1 MSVQLKPKW
10 KLDVLREALPS
21 RLREREPT
29 TCNEHPTLS
38 MLIIVLDVLDWRK
51 LLDLSSKVGTLSNK
65 TCDRTRPSCKRCA
78 QVGVQCEGYPQD
90 TRNLKH
96 NRALS
101 STKSSSNLQVLYS
114 SVGHPYDTSHAL
126 EPISYAISDS
136 ISPGSYS
143 SLGGY
148 SIPPSDP
155 SLFVPNPDSISLGLS
170 PASSSNPTYYSPQ
183 ISNSPG
189 QSHSLSPASYSSP
202 QISATPEF
210 SGGARLNLPS
220 QAIPTQHWPTLDEDS
235 DSDDLEDVRTALSNV
250 LVMTGNAESES
261 LVDCFALW
269 MIRFLFEPLRGISTT
284 KDIIIQGL
292 ARGGEALWRMMLQAN
307 IAWQVAG
314 NAQCDIDHPP
324 YFSTFYSH
332 IIQRL
337 STAKSHIEP
346 SREMDRC
353 YALSAL
359 EQSFEIG
366 TLSDIL
372 NAMQHAAPVF
382 RRACSDSPEKLVNLP
397 LLLTTVDISLQSY
410 ATHDI
415 LFSML
420 THRPMFFRYDLSHPA
435 HVSESLFN
443 AEDGP
448 GLRWLYGVPDWLMV
462 ILARMNTL
470 LEDYGSC
477 VDPGIA
483 KELEEEIRSERTI
496 VAASVDPSMSMG
508 RIVVQESW
516 RLAALIYLFMALCG
530 ADSKDARVSKVHSK
544 FMKLYTGVEARRNP
558 DSFLVFPMLI
568 LGLPT
573 SRAEDRTTIRS
584 RMLGLQECSKPNT
597 FGNEVV
603 RILDDIWS
611 RADAR
616 VGRIDPASAAS
627 HSGGDTSSAGGSGR
641 TVRGSSE
648 ARSSASGSSGAEART
663 GSGPVVWSDLRL
675 GCLRVTGM

>member
-1 MSVQLKPKW
+1 
-10 KLDVLREALPS
+10 
-21 RLREREPT
+21 
-29 TCNEHPTLS
+29 

-51 LLDLSSKVGTLSNK
+51 LLDLSSKEQNVRQNPTELQ
-65 TCDRTRPSCKRCA
+65 A
-78 QVGVQCEGYPQD
+78 CEGYPQD

-359 EQSFEIG
+359 EQSFELMCILCKIG

-530 ADSKDARVSKVHSK
+530 ADSKDARVTKVHSK

>member
-1 MSVQLKPKW
+1 
-10 KLDVLREALPS
+10 
-21 RLREREPT
+21 
-29 TCNEHPTLS
+29 

-51 LLDLSSKVGTLSNK
+51 LLDLSTGTK
-65 TCDRTRPSCKRCA
+65 RATEPDRAAS
-78 QVGVQCEGYPQD
+78 GV
-90 TRNLKH
+90 RN
-96 NRALS
+96 
-101 STKSSSNLQVLYS
+101 TKSSSNLQVLYS

-314 NAQCDIDHPP
+314 NAQ
-324 YFSTFYSH
+324 
-332 IIQRL
+332 
-337 STAKSHIEP
+337 
-346 SREMDRC
+346 EMDRC

-359 EQSFEIG
+359 EQSFELMCILCKIG

-568 LGLPT
+568 VRNPVMSPCHSSLSFGLPT